1 MSIKLYFEAEY
12 EMAGLNHRVGICDA
26 NLGWTRGIFEDGVP
40 FEAELWEEDNDL
52 NLCVII
58 PEVFEIGEKKKRIC
72 EQGLKK
78 TEGVFYMDKSV
89 LKIGTTDL
97 GDVDDIDV
105 VIQYV
110 EYLETF
116 EVVSFLDNYRNG
128 AIRLLQDS
136 EGNNLVSIIIGLNIG
151 DEVCAECSLN
161 FRGFCDEKSGTI

>member
-1 MSIKLYFEAEY
+1 MSINLYFEAEY
-12 EMAGLNHRVGICDA
+12 DMAGLNHRVGICDS

-40 FEAELWEEDNDL
+40 FEAELWEEDEDL

-58 PEVFEIGEKKKRIC
+58 LEIFEIEEKKKRIP

-78 TEGVFYMDKSV
+78 TEDLFHMDKSV

-97 GDVDDIDV
+97 GYVDDIDV

-110 EYLETF
+110 EYLEMF
-116 EVVSFLDNYRNG
+116 EVISFLDNYRNG

-136 EGNNLVSIIIGLNIG
+136 EGNNLVRIIIGLNIG
-151 DEVCAECSLN
+151 DEACAECFLD
-161 FRGFCDEKSGTI
+161 FRRFCDEKSGMM

>member
-1 MSIKLYFEAEY
+1 MGLKLYFEAEY
-12 EMAGLNHRVGICDA
+12 EMTGLNHRVGIRDS

-40 FEAELWEEDNDL
+40 FEAELWEEDEDL

-58 PEVFEIGEKKKRIC
+58 PEIFEIEEKKKWIP

-78 TEGVFYMDKSV
+78 TEGVFHMDKSV

-110 EYLETF
+110 EYLEMF

-151 DEVCAECSLN
+151 DEACVECFLN
-161 FRGFCDEKSGTI
+161 FRRFCNEKSGMM